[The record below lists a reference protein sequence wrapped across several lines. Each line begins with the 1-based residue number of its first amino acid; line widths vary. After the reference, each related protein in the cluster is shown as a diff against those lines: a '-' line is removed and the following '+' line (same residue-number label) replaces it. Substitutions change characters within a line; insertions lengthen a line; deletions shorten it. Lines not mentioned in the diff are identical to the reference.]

1 MPVATEAMKKLF
13 SLPEYDKLPVY
24 LDLGSGVKASATLTT
39 KENGF
44 VLELLDRAIIS
55 LNANIGVIDVSSGN
69 PLMYLPFNYAGMD
82 MKSGDLITCDVSLD
96 IGQELNPVK
105 SEPILLKGDG
115 DNPDILVV

>member
-24 LDLGSGVKASATLTT
+24 LDLGSGVKARATLTT
-39 KENGF
+39 TGNSF
-44 VLELLDRAIIS
+44 VFELLEKATIPQG
-55 LNANIGVIDVSSGN
+55 ANIDVIDASSGN
-69 PLMYLPFNYAGMD
+69 HLMCFIFNFVEMD
-82 MKSGDLITCDVSLD
+82 AKSGDLITCDVSLD